1 MTNSFWLTCY
11 LGIVMKKINLQIIA
25 IFIFMF
31 TASMGFARD
40 FIIFSIVQD
49 LPMGYQNETINKNF
63 YVNIGS
69 EQGVDSGTT
78 LDVYRTISRLDP
90 YETKQRYQYKVKI
103 GELEVLHTEKDTAIA
118 ALKDINIGK
127 DAKVYDIGSFMIG
140 DKVNVKVK

>member
-1 MTNSFWLTCY
+1 
-11 LGIVMKKINLQIIA
+11 
-25 IFIFMF
+25 MF
-31 TASMGFARD
+31 TASMAFARD

-49 LPMGYQNETINKNF
+49 LPMGYANEVVNKNF

-69 EQGVDSGTT
+69 EQGLDSGTT

-90 YETKQRYQYKVKI
+90 YETKQRYNYKVKI

-118 ALKDINIGK
+118 TLKDTYVGK
-127 DAKVYDIGSFMIG
+127 DLKVYDIGGFMIG